1 MAINVTAYDIQ
12 NYPDNPKTL
21 TIDLKSV
28 IPTGG
33 FGDEKYTLSCDTSA
47 TASGSAVIQEAF
59 VSDCKVGWAM
69 SSSRVTGTYLI
80 TESNKN
86 FKVAIDESIDSAITV
101 TVSTDSVSQ
110 TGASI
115 AADIEYKI
123 QGSTV
128 VGGAKAGNLSYRNA
142 RCEYVDGRFFI
153 VSGSSSANFIGT
165 RRSPVVVAAGATVD
179 ASVTLGFDVPIQSVD
194 LASQNV
200 IETYVASNVVSDTTV
215 PVASTTGIVAG
226 DCIAFKIA
234 AGTIYYRY
242 VDSVS
247 APNLI
252 VNTAITVDQNTM
264 VQLLK
269 IQDPRSNPASY
280 YGDIDSYM
288 RFAIEKIVRQ
298 INFAA

>member
-1 MAINVTAYDIQ
+1 MAINVVAYDIE

-59 VSDCKVGWAM
+59 VSDSKVGWAM
-69 SSSRVTGTYLI
+69 SSSRVTGPFLI
-80 TESNKN
+80 SESNKSL
-86 FKVAIDESIDSAITV
+86 KVAIDENISGAITIDI
-101 TVSTDSVSQ
+101 TTDAVNQ
-110 TGASI
+110 TGNSI
-115 AADIEYKI
+115 AQDIEAKI
-123 QGSTV
+123 QSSTV
-128 VGGAKAGNLSYRNA
+128 VGGAKAGNLSYKNA

-153 VSGSSSANFIGT
+153 VSGSSSENFTGS
-165 RRSPVVVAAGATVD
+165 RRSSVSVAAATSND
-179 ASVTLGFDVPIQSVD
+179 ASETLGFDIPIQSVD
-194 LASQNV
+194 IAAQSV
-200 IETYVASNVVSDTTV
+200 VETYVTSIVSSSTTV
-215 PVASTTGIVAG
+215 PVASTTGIVSG
-226 DCIAFKIA
+226 DCIALKTA
-234 AGTIYYRY
+234 AGATYYRY

-252 VNTAITVDQNTM
+252 VNTAVSVAANTM

-269 IQDPRSNPASY
+269 VQDPRSKPSSY
-280 YGDIDSYM
+280 YEDIDSFM
-288 RFAIEKIVRQ
+288 RFCIEKIVRQ